1 MRYRQQPPY
10 QPYPPM
16 PPQPPRRRRDDDD
29 ERGHGKLMLVLT
41 LVGTLATVVSV
52 LLAMGVGPFDV
63 GIGGNR
69 NDRDDP
75 AVVAQDEKAAAQ
87 TSATYV
93 DTVNRMCGEQLD
105 SITKWV
111 TLMNDAAATND
122 IAEMGRS
129 LTQASTELGSLM
141 TKIKGVRMPE
151 DPAEAA
157 PLQEWRDMYEK
168 QADAMSLA
176 STQWADGDYT
186 GASAT
191 LNEAPGDTMD
201 LKGDEVHISCP

>member
-16 PPQPPRRRRDDDD
+16 PPQQPRRRDDD

-41 LVGTLATVVSV
+41 LVGTLATVISV

-69 NDRDDP
+69 DDRADP
-75 AVVAQDEKAAAQ
+75 GTVVREEKAAAQ

-93 DTVNRMCGEQLD
+93 DTVNKMCGEQLA
-105 SITKWV
+105 SITKWI
-111 TLMNDAAATND
+111 TTMNDAAATDD

-129 LTQASTELGSLM
+129 LTQASTELDSLM
-141 TKIKGVRMPE
+141 TRIKGVRMPE
-151 DPAEAA
+151 DAAEAT
-157 PLQEWRDMYEK
+157 PLQEWRDMYEA
-168 QADAMSLA
+168 QADAMSAA
-176 STQWADGDYT
+176 STQWANEDYT

-191 LNEAPGDTMD
+191 LNESPGDVLD
-201 LKGDEVHISCP
+201 RKGDEVHISCP